1 MDASTNQTER
11 ARDDHQAERLEAESS
26 RTLVSR
32 PMTIIVPALVVVLV
46 AALDLTVIA
55 PILPRML
62 TDLNVNTAEADRYV
76 WVVTGYL
83 VAYTLTIPLLGR
95 FSDIFGRRNAF
106 LVALLVF
113 LIGSALCA
121 SAHSLGTLIA
131 ARAIQGFGG
140 GAMLPISMALV
151 GDVLPR
157 HRRAAALGV
166 VAAVDTLGWV
176 LGPIWGAG
184 FTQLF
189 GSWRDV
195 FWLNLPIGLL
205 VGALLAFSWRR
216 VVPTPQ
222 DRQPIDLPG
231 AALLTLALIFINLGV
246 SAGSEATGPN
256 GQHALG
262 SSANP
267 LSNYQFPLIAI
278 GIVALAVLIA
288 VEIRSAHPL
297 IPLSLFR
304 DRVFSSANTTNALV
318 GAALMVGMVNVP
330 LQVALIASEHRSEIV
345 SAELLGAFC
354 SAMAVGAVIGGRL
367 TTKYGY
373 RAVVLVG
380 LALASGGFWL
390 MSGWPN
396 DLQVARM
403 GRDLGVAGFGF
414 GLVIAPVGAAAI
426 NAARS
431 RDLGIASGIVIV
443 MRLLGMTI
451 GISALTGWAVS
462 RLNRALIGLPPL
474 PQKAGETL
482 ADYLARQ
489 QTYATDMAI
498 PLTLSI
504 IRDTF
509 SVAAIICLIAVVPAI
524 FLGHS
529 KIDEVR

>member
-1 MDASTNQTER
+1 MDASTDETER
-11 ARDDHQAERLEAESS
+11 ASNDHPTKPLETASSTSPVERPLS
-26 RTLVSR
+26 
-32 PMTIIVPALVVVLV
+32 IVTPALVVVLL
-46 AALDLTVIA
+46 ASLDLTVIA

-62 TDLNVNTAEADRYV
+62 GDLNVNTAEADRYV

-106 LVALLVF
+106 LLALAVF
-113 LIGSALCA
+113 LVGSTMCA
-121 SAHSLGTLIA
+121 SAHGLPMLIA
-131 ARAIQGFGG
+131 ARSVQGFGG
-140 GAMLPISMALV
+140 GAMVPISMALV

-157 HRRAAALGV
+157 DRRAAALGI

-189 GSWRDV
+189 NSWRDV
-195 FWLNLPIGLL
+195 FWLNLPIGLAVAIFL
-205 VGALLAFSWRR
+205 TWSWRHG
-216 VVPTPQ
+216 VPSSHE
-222 DRQPIDLPG
+222 RHPIDLLG
-231 AALLTLALIFINLGV
+231 AAVLSISLLCVTLGV
-246 SAGSEATGPN
+246 SSGSEPNGPN
-256 GQHALG
+256 GQHPLG
-262 SSANP
+262 AATNP
-267 LSNYQFPLIAI
+267 LSEYQTPLILV
-278 GIVALAVLIA
+278 GIAALVVLII
-288 VEIRSAHPL
+288 VELKAEHPL
-297 IPLSLFR
+297 IPMSLFR
-304 DRVFSSANTTNALV
+304 SRLFSSANATNALV

-354 SAMAVGAVIGGRL
+354 SAMALGAIVGGRL
-367 TTKYGY
+367 TTKFGY
-373 RAVVLVG
+373 RPVVLIG
-380 LALASGGFWL
+380 LALASAGFWL

-396 DLQVARM
+396 DLEVPRMARE
-403 GRDLGVAGFGF
+403 LGLGGFGF

-462 RLNRALIGLPPL
+462 RLNRALVSLPPL
-474 PQKAGETL
+474 QQKVGETL
-482 ADYLARQ
+482 GNYLAREQ
-489 QTYATDMAI
+489 AYASDKAI
-498 PLTLSI
+498 PITLSI

-509 SVAAIICLIAVVPAI
+509 TAAAIICLVAIIPAL
-524 FLGHS
+524 FLGRS
-529 KIDEVR
+529 KSDEFL